1 MALFA
6 LISAGGS
13 PGVTTSALA
22 LTLGWPSRVILAEC
36 DPSGGDVLAGLF
48 AGHLHADRGLLSLAF
63 DAGRGPDDVTR
74 ALWPQLTELDEARER
89 MLLAGLSDPR
99 QVGSLIPVW
108 PALAAMFA
116 TLPID
121 VIADCG
127 RLDAADGPLPVLAQ
141 ADVVALVLRPT
152 LRQAARARPRVEM
165 LSQLLGGL
173 DRVVL
178 LLAGDGPYAAKDVS
192 RALGVPV
199 LAALPADDQTAQ
211 VLSDGIGRRRR
222 LDSRP
227 LIRSAVLAG
236 KQLRELAGP
245 SASGSRGRPPWAE
258 LGGGASGPGRG
269 ADQGQPDG
277 PAAGLRG
284 TASPRGA
291 AGWAPPGRG
300 GARAPFRA
308 ADVVGGP

>member
-127 RLDAADGPLPVLAQ
+127 RLDTADGPLPVLSQ

-152 LRQAARARPRVEM
+152 LRQVARSRPRVEM

-178 LLAGDGPYAAKDVS
+178 LLAGDGPYPAKDVS
-192 RALGVPV
+192 LALGVPV
-199 LAALPADDQTAQ
+199 LAALPRDDQTAQ

-245 SASGSRGRPPWAE
+245 SPARKPGKPPWAE
-258 LGGGASGPGRG
+258 LTGRAGGGAE
-269 ADQGQPDG
+269 QGQPDG

-284 TASPRGA
+284 A

-300 GARAPFRA
+300 AAPAPFRA

>member
-1 MALFA
+1 
-6 LISAGGS
+6 
-13 PGVTTSALA
+13 
-22 LTLGWPSRVILAEC
+22 
-36 DPSGGDVLAGLF
+36 
-48 AGHLHADRGLLSLAF
+48 
-63 DAGRGPDDVTR
+63 
-74 ALWPQLTELDEARER
+74 

-99 QVGSLIPVW
+99 QAGSLIPVW

-178 LLAGDGPYAAKDVS
+178 LLAGEGPYAAKDVS
-192 RALGVPV
+192 RALGVPAA
-199 LAALPADDQTAQ
+199 AALPQDDQTAQ

-245 SASGSRGRPPWAE
+245 SPARQPGKPPWAE
-258 LGGGASGPGRG
+258 LTSRAGGGADP
-269 ADQGQPDG
+269 GQPDG
-277 PAAGLRG
+277 PAAGPR
-284 TASPRGA
+284 SP
-291 AGWAPPGRG
+291 AGWAPARG
-300 GARAPFRA
+300 AARAPFRA

>member
-1 MALFA
+1 
-6 LISAGGS
+6 
-13 PGVTTSALA
+13 
-22 LTLGWPSRVILAEC
+22 
-36 DPSGGDVLAGLF
+36 
-48 AGHLHADRGLLSLAF
+48 
-63 DAGRGPDDVTR
+63 
-74 ALWPQLTELDEARER
+74 
-89 MLLAGLSDPR
+89 
-99 QVGSLIPVW
+99 
-108 PALAAMFA
+108 MFA

-152 LRQAARARPRVEM
+152 LRQVARARPRVEM

-192 RALGVPV
+192 RALGVPTA
-199 LAALPADDQTAQ
+199 AALPQDGQTAQ

-245 SASGSRGRPPWAE
+245 SPPRPPGRPPWAE
-258 LGGGASGPGRG
+258 LTGGAGGA
-269 ADQGQPDG
+269 ADQGQPGG
-277 PAAGLRG
+277 PAAGLRDTAGLRG
-284 TASPRGA
+284 T

-300 GARAPFRA
+300 AARAPFRA

>member
-99 QVGSLIPVW
+99 QAGSLIPVW

-192 RALGVPV
+192 RVLGVPTA
-199 LAALPADDQTAQ
+199 AALPQDDQTAQ

-245 SASGSRGRPPWAE
+245 SPARQPGKPPWAE
-258 LGGGASGPGRG
+258 LTSRAGGGADP
-269 ADQGQPDG
+269 GQPDG
-277 PAAGLRG
+277 PAAG
-284 TASPRGA
+284 PRGA
-291 AGWAPPGRG
+291 AGWAPRGRG
-300 GARAPFRA
+300 AARAPFRA

>member
-1 MALFA
+1 VLRPTLRQVARARPRVEMLSQ
-6 LISAGGS
+6 LLGG
-13 PGVTTSALA
+13 LE
-22 LTLGWPSRVILAEC
+22 RV
-36 DPSGGDVLAGLF
+36 VL
-48 AGHLHADRGLLSLAF
+48 
-63 DAGRGPDDVTR
+63 
-74 ALWPQLTELDEARER
+74 
-89 MLLAGLSDPR
+89 LLAGLSDPR

-127 RLDAADGPLPVLAQ
+127 RLDAADGPLPVLSH

-152 LRQAARARPRVEM
+152 LRQVARARPRVEM

-173 DRVVL
+173 ERVVL

-258 LGGGASGPGRG
+258 LRGGAGGPGRG
-269 ADQGQPDG
+269 ADQGQPEG
-277 PAAGLRG
+277 PAAGL
-284 TASPRGA
+284 RGA

>member
-48 AGHLHADRGLLSLAF
+48 AGHLRADRGLLSLAF
-63 DAGRGPDDVTR
+63 DAGRGQDDVTR

-99 QVGSLIPVW
+99 QAGSLIPVW

-127 RLDAADGPLPVLAQ
+127 RLDAADGPLPVLSQ
-141 ADVVALVLRPT
+141 ATVLSQAHMVALVLRPT
-152 LRQAARARPRVEM
+152 LRQVARARPRVEM

-178 LLAGDGPYAAKDVS
+178 LLAGDGPYPAKDVS

-199 LAALPADDQTAQ
+199 LAALPQDDQTAQ

-245 SASGSRGRPPWAE
+245 SPARRPGKPPWAE
-258 LGGGASGPGRG
+258 LTGRAGGG
-269 ADQGQPDG
+269 
-277 PAAGLRG
+277 
-284 TASPRGA
+284 
-291 AGWAPPGRG
+291 
-300 GARAPFRA
+300 APFRA